1 MCGIW
6 ALFGYDSHDVE
17 LYKSAMSI
25 SRRGPD
31 QFVLQ
36 NVDRR
41 PEVLLGFHRLTINGE
56 MTGMQPMRL
65 SQYPHLFLIANSEVY
80 NYEKLMK
87 EHDFKFETDC
97 DCEIILHL
105 YNKFGAEEMPKYL
118 DGVFGMC
125 IVDTLKNQITI
136 ARDTYGVR
144 PLFYSEVDGKLGIC
158 SEAKGLSPILKRD
171 GKDLTA
177 SIKAYLPG
185 HVSVYSFEKGKKPA
199 LVSQSKFHD
208 FAENPAHFNKK
219 ELQLYGEHERSVV
232 LQNINRLFTD
242 AVEKRL
248 MSGRRVG
255 SLLSGGLDSSLVAAL
270 TARGLKKKGV
280 EWPVQTFSIGLEES
294 PDVLAARKVAHH
306 IGSEHFEVSFTPE
319 EGFEAV
325 IHTIRACE
333 TFDVTTIRAS
343 TPMYLLAKYINTNT
357 ETVVIMSGEGADEL
371 AQGYIYFHK
380 APSPQEA
387 DKESKRLLEDLY
399 LFDVLR
405 TDRSTAA
412 HGLEV
417 RAPFLDHA
425 FTSYYLSLPP
435 HMRQPK
441 DGVEKHL
448 LRSAFE
454 GDLIPSEILWRPK
467 EAFSDGVSSKKK
479 SWFEILQGYINER
492 VTDEMMS
499 AAAKKFPFR
508 PPVTKEAY
516 FYRDTFEQ
524 FYSPNMSHLIPYQWM
539 PKWVDAKNDPSA
551 RVLTGLYKND
561 EKVQQNGH

>member
-1 MCGIW
+1 
-6 ALFGYDSHDVE
+6 LFGYDSQDVD
-17 LYKSAMSI
+17 LYKSSMSI
-25 SRRGPD
+25 SCRGPD
-31 QFVLQ
+31 QFILQ
-36 NVDRR
+36 NIEHR
-41 PEVLLGFHRLTINGE
+41 PEMLMGFHRLAINGN
-56 MTGMQPMRL
+56 MAGMQPMRL
-65 SQYPHLFLIANSEVY
+65 TQYPHLLLIANSEVY

-87 EHDFKFETDC
+87 EHDFTFETNC

-118 DGVFGMC
+118 DGVFALC
-125 IVDTLKNQITI
+125 VVDTLKNQITI

-144 PLFYSEVDGKLGIC
+144 PMFYYELDGKLGIC
-158 SEAKGLSPILKRD
+158 SEAKGLSPILKSQD
-171 GKDLTA
+171 KDHTS
-177 SIKAYLPG
+177 SIKPFPPS
-185 HVSVYSFEKGKKPA
+185 HVSVYSFEKGKKPC
-199 LVSQSKFHD
+199 LTSSSKFHD
-208 FAENPAHFNKK
+208 FVNNPLHFNKG

-232 LQNINRLFTD
+232 LSNIRKLFTD

-270 TARGLKKKGV
+270 TATGLKKKAV
-280 EWPVQTFSIGLEES
+280 NFPLQTFSIGLEES
-294 PDVLAARKVAHH
+294 PDVLAARKVAEH
-306 IGSEHFEVSFTPE
+306 IGSQHFEVSFTPE

-325 IHTIRACE
+325 RNTIRACE
-333 TFDVTTIRAS
+333 SFDLTTIRAS
-343 TPMYLLAKYINTNT
+343 TPMYLLAKYINTHT
-357 ETVVIMSGEGADEL
+357 DTVVIMSGEGADEL

-380 APSPQEA
+380 APSPLEA

-435 HMRQPK
+435 QMRQPK

-454 GDLIPSEILWRPK
+454 GDVIPSEILWRPK

-479 SWFEILQGYINER
+479 SWFEILQSYIGEK

-499 AAAKKFPFR
+499 EAAARFPFR
-508 PPVTKEAY
+508 PPTTKEAY
-516 FYRDTFEQ
+516 YYRDTFES
-524 FYSPNMSHLIPYQWM
+524 FYSPDMSKLIPYQWM
-539 PKWVDAKNDPSA
+539 PKWVGADDPSA
-551 RVLTGLYKND
+551 RVLTHYKND
-561 EKVQQNGH
+561 EQDQKNGQNGQNGH